1 MTITFPIHRVN
12 ELRKQAREARQAR
25 MDGPDGWCISEV
37 DPTNVLKVF
46 GALRLK
52 EGYAL
57 RAHQYREDGNGDG
70 LVWAMPVDAPLL
82 DPGNCC
88 SERRRLHPHA
98 LRPAEALSNL
108 MDAIQGDGTPWS
120 YLEASLFA
128 REIEDFGVFW
138 QGCSKE
144 ADVILG
150 ADPFCTGQQASI
162 VGPTPDGDAWR
173 WNEPKPT
180 SWEPS
185 FEQTNETVRIRF
197 YTYRRVGR
205 ENIFR
210 TVDAFRLGQY
220 AFQTEGTKVA
230 VGMPGCSEV
239 HFLDET
245 LESAKQRRV
254 GESNSAT

>member
-1 MTITFPIHRVN
+1 MTIIFPIDRVDD
-12 ELRKQAREARQAR
+12 LRKQAREARKVN

-37 DPTNVLKVF
+37 DPTDLLKVF
-46 GALRLK
+46 RTLRLK
-52 EGYAL
+52 DGFVL
-57 RAHQYREDGNGDG
+57 RSHQYREDGNGDG

-82 DPGNCC
+82 DPGNGW
-88 SERRRLHPHA
+88 SGRQRLHPHA

-128 REIEDFGVFW
+128 REIDDFGVFW
-138 QGCSKE
+138 QGSPKE
-144 ADVILG
+144 SDVILG
-150 ADPFCTGQQASI
+150 ADPFCTGQQRAI
-162 VGPTPDGDAWR
+162 VGQTPDGDAWR

-185 FEQTNETVRIRF
+185 FQQASETVTITF

-210 TVDAFRLGQY
+210 TVDTFRLGQY
-220 AFQTEGTKVA
+220 AFETESMKVA
-230 VGMPGCSEV
+230 VGPE
-239 HFLDET
+239 
-245 LESAKQRRV
+245 ES
-254 GESNSAT
+254 TP